1 DAPAAR
7 YGLYAMTKA
16 AVAMLTKTLALEAG
30 RFGIR
35 VNALAPGSTITSFT
49 LRHLQG
55 AGGEVDQSK
64 YDMFVDRMK
73 KQSPLGMLGEPEDQA
88 YLILYLASDA
98 ARWCT
103 GQVWRA
109 KLGVRTASSRVRT
122 GCRGDAACP
131 RKLRVSMFVSRAPCA
146 DCL

>member
-1 DAPAAR
+1 MPQGSGSIINVSSTAIDAPAAR

-64 YDMFVDRMK
+64 YDAFVDRMK
-73 KQSPLGMLGEPEDQA
+73 KQSPLGTLGEPEDQA

-109 KLGVRTASSRVRT
+109 NGGQAF
-122 GCRGDAACP
+122 GA
-131 RKLRVSMFVSRAPCA
+131 
-146 DCL
+146 